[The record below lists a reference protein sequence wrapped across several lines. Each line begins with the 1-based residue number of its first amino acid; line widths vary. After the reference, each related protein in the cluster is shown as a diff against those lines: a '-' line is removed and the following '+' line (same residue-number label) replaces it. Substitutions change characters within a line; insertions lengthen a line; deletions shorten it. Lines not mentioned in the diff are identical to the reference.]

1 MTTVGVRLGVG
12 TRVRV
17 DGETAE
23 VVEVI
28 ALPGGMEVLLR
39 DGRDR
44 LSRMSVRELMTSGR
58 AEVIPQGPGPA
69 STDEQETAAVLFARA
84 SAEERAEVLERA
96 AHVREVLYSYRSGS
110 AELAAAGEP
119 RPHYAPGVPLGRRYA
134 AKAAELGVGVRSVE
148 RWAADFQE
156 FGEAGLLPR
165 KAHEPWSKV
174 GRADPRWVETAL
186 AVMGEYAEQSRP
198 GKKLVLEQ
206 VAARLVEEHGPGVV
220 KLPSRSTG
228 YEWLEELELK
238 RPTFRQSSK
247 RNAEIATRPKG
258 AYGKL
263 RPTRPGEYLLMD
275 TTRLDVFALD
285 ALTLQWMQAE
295 LTVSMDWYT
304 RCITGIAVTPV
315 STTAADVAGV
325 LFQTFRPRPVGEFWP
340 EGSAW
345 PDHGIPRKLLVDWQA
360 MDGPLAQ
367 AAGPALAPET
377 LVVDHGKVYLSEH
390 LTSVCR
396 RMGISVQPARLRT
409 GRDKGPIERFFRTM
423 REDLLQALPGYKGP
437 DVHGRGRN
445 PEGEAF
451 FFHHELEAII
461 REWVATVYHRRPHK
475 GLVDPLVPK
484 LNLSPVQ
491 MFEHGLARA
500 GYVEVPRDP
509 DLAYEFLPVKMRT
522 VQHYGVE
529 IDGRRYNGPG
539 IDDFRDMGSSRTGL
553 ATRRK
558 PFAVDP
564 GDITRVYFRDPCDRT
579 WHTLRW
585 EHAPAVD
592 MPLSAEALTFARR
605 LARQNYQHPDDR
617 LAIALLLKRWQLGL
631 GTSLAE
637 RRIALRLSREQTLP
651 LPPTSSEDP
660 EIAMLP
666 SVSRVLALSTQP
678 QAADEDVAVE
688 ADVVDDTDDGD
699 DLLDDID
706 FYATALKD
714 VE

>member
-1 MTTVGVRLGVG
+1 MTAAGVRVGVG
-12 TRVRV
+12 TRVRL

-23 VVEVI
+23 VVEVV

-58 AEVIPQGPGPA
+58 AEVVAQGPGPA
-69 STDEQETAAVLFARA
+69 ATDEQEPAAVLFARA
-84 SAEERAEVLERA
+84 SVAERKEVLERA
-96 AHVREVLYSYRSGS
+96 AHVREVLYGYRSGS
-110 AELAAAGEP
+110 AELAAPGEP
-119 RPHYAPGVPLGRRYA
+119 RPSFAPGVALGQRYA

-165 KAHEPWSKV
+165 RVHEPWDKV
-174 GRADPRWVETAL
+174 GRADPRWVDMAL
-186 AVMGEYAEQSRP
+186 EVMGEWSDQSRP

-206 VAARLVEEHGPGVV
+206 VAARLAEKHGVGTV
-220 KLPSRSTG
+220 KLPGRSAG

-247 RNAEIATRPKG
+247 RNAEIASRPKG
-258 AYGKL
+258 TYGKL

-295 LTVSMDWYT
+295 VTVSMDWYT
-304 RCITGIAVTPV
+304 RCVTGLAVTPV

-325 LFQTFRPRPVGEFWP
+325 LFQSFRPRPVGEDWP
-340 EGSAW
+340 EGAAW
-345 PDHGIPRKLLVDWQA
+345 PDHGIPRTLLVDRQA
-360 MDGPLAQ
+360 VDGPLTS
-367 AAGPALAPET
+367 AAGPALVPET

-437 DVHGRGRN
+437 DVHGRGKN
-445 PEGEAF
+445 PEGDAF

-475 GLVDPLVPK
+475 GLVDPMVPK
-484 LNLSPVQ
+484 LPLSPVQ

-500 GYVEVPRDP
+500 GYVEVPRDAN
-509 DLAYEFLPVKMRT
+509 LAYEFLPVKLRT

-529 IDGRRYNGPG
+529 IDGRRYNGLG
-539 IDDFRDMGSSRTGL
+539 IDDFRDMGTSRTDL
-553 ATRRK
+553 ASRRR
-558 PFAVDP
+558 PFVVDP
-564 GDITRVYFRDPCDRT
+564 GDITRIYFRHPRDRS

-585 EHAPAVD
+585 EHAPAID
-592 MPLSAEALTFARR
+592 MPLSTEALTFARR
-605 LARQNYQHPDDR
+605 LARQQYKHPDDR
-617 LAIALLLKRWQLGL
+617 LAVALLLKRWQLGL

-637 RRIALRLSREQTLP
+637 RRMALRLSREQTLP
-651 LPPTSSEDP
+651 LPSNSPGAQD
-660 EIAMLP
+660 AAVLP
-666 SVSRVLALSTQP
+666 SVARVLNLPDQP
-678 QAADEDVAVE
+678 ASADPGHLLE
-688 ADVVDDTDDGD
+688 AEVVCDSDDED

-706 FYATALKD
+706 FYATAVKD